1 MSQMSTGL
9 GRQEK
14 RAQPPPSV
22 APLAVP
28 PLEAARLLSLGMTKI
43 YRLMRAGELVSY
55 RDGRARRITTASIH
69 QRMARQIADSAEKWH
84 PLNPQPSQ
92 RRKAREATDEALE

>member
-1 MSQMSTGL
+1 MSSMSTGL
-9 GRQEK
+9 SRREK
-14 RAQPPPSV
+14 RAQPSLSV

-28 PLEAARLLSLGMTKI
+28 PREAARLLSVSLTRL
-43 YRLMRAGELVSY
+43 YELMRAGELVSY

-84 PLNPQPSQ
+84 PLHPQHPQ
-92 RRKAREATDEALE
+92 ATKARK

>member
-9 GRQEK
+9 SRQEK
-14 RAQPPPSV
+14 RAQPSLSV

-28 PLEAARLLSLGMTKI
+28 PREAARLLSVSLTRL
-43 YRLMRAGELVSY
+43 YELMRAGELVSY

-84 PLNPQPSQ
+84 PLNPQPPQAS
-92 RRKAREATDEALE
+92 KARK

>member
-1 MSQMSTGL
+1 MSSTPI
-9 GRQEK
+9 R
-14 RAQPPPSV
+14 PTP

-28 PLEAARLLSLGMTKI
+28 PREACLMLSVGMSRLYKLLRT
-43 YRLMRAGELVSY
+43 GELESY
-55 RDGRARRITTASIH
+55 LDGRARRITTASIH

-92 RRKAREATDEALE
+92 RRKAREVGAMLRPSTDEALG